1 MAHTAAAQPPATPDG
16 ANLYRNNCA
25 ACHGMAGEGDGPVAS
40 AMRVTIPNLRT
51 LASRNDGEFPRDAV
65 TAYIDG
71 RTVPAAHGD
80 RYMPVWGDV
89 LAPGTMR
96 DIPTLKS
103 PVALPP
109 SRSSSRSFSTA
120 TDACPAGSP
129 IQPSDFST
137 EPTTRTRSASERM
150 PSLRITRA
158 LCSSTVR

>member
-1 MAHTAAAQPPATPDG
+1 VAAALRIPNFLMISLTFAVAATAAAQSPATPDG

-40 AMRVTIPNLRT
+40 AMRVTLPNLRT

-89 LAPGTMR
+89 FGAGDDARHSDAEVARRIAAITEFVSQLQYR
-96 DIPTLKS
+96 D
-103 PVALPP
+103 
-109 SRSSSRSFSTA
+109 
-120 TDACPAGSP
+120 
-129 IQPSDFST
+129 
-137 EPTTRTRSASERM
+137 
-150 PSLRITRA
+150 
-158 LCSSTVR
+158 